1 MRRITLPVVFAG
13 IISLTIGGC
22 GAGDGPNFGKQGQG
36 AEALKIMNA
45 EGEASV
51 LRTGTALSVRALGA
65 DLKLESNTVYKVTV
79 TNIDTGSK
87 VSEASLL
94 SDMLGD
100 LELTTVAHDLGEFDD
115 VKDEHRIGIAVHDA
129 TTGQKVADVSLPVTP
144 HIPDFVGHGFQVDE
158 IQPPHIY
165 TCAADQSAPSGCKP
179 LNSFVVGALPDD
191 GEVAAPIYAAGK
203 GFPTGVTT
211 VDLYI
216 MRDADKWQGKAIPQ
230 PGDPAYIAGPIQGT
244 VDRGVLRPT
253 ALSWS
258 PAKADI
264 GPYDVIVDVDR
275 NGTFDYSFASKDAAD
290 GEDKVG
296 VTIQLGAAYFRA
308 KKATEKTALSVDA
321 AKAAYDAADKAATE
335 AEKIATAPDAIDK
348 AAQARAKANEAK
360 GKWQEAK
367 TAAATADGEM
377 AKELVSATT
386 CQAQADAADAAAK
399 AAANLADQAAKLV
412 NDTKQAQA
420 AHEAK
425 MKALAAKITSAHYL
439 VNLAFSSKS
448 RSGSW
453 QNEFTN
459 NDKIYSYVNPPM
471 QSGAR
476 HAFVTKLV
484 VKHQSWKNFW
494 NNPDLVQP
502 GGKGGAGRIPI
513 SNLVVQTTGGKVQNS
528 CTNSPPVAIINPG
541 VLPLDDTV
549 NLLKYDIVFDYDN
562 DGYYDIGRDMLDV
575 IGHTNSGKAI
585 SAKDLQNL
593 PDDQIFGFSVKK
605 N

>member
-1 MRRITLPVVFAG
+1 MRRITLPVLFAG
-13 IISLTIGGC
+13 IIGLSLTGC
-22 GAGDGPNFGKQGQG
+22 GADGPTYGKRGQG

-51 LRTGTALSVRALGA
+51 LRAGTALSIRALGA
-65 DLKLESNTVYKVTV
+65 DLQLQTNTVYKVTV

-87 VSEASLL
+87 VSEARLL

-100 LELTTVAHDLGEFDD
+100 LELTTVAHDIGEFDD

-144 HIPDFVGHGFQVDE
+144 HIPDFIGHGFQVDE

-165 TCAADQSAPSGCKP
+165 TCAADQTVESGCKP

-203 GFPTGVTT
+203 GFPNGVTT
-211 VDLYI
+211 VDLYL
-216 MRDADKWQGKAIPQ
+216 MKDADKWQGKKIPR
-230 PGDPAYIAGPIQGT
+230 PGDAAYIAGPIQGT
-244 VDRGVLRPT
+244 VDRGILRPT
-253 ALSWS
+253 ALSWT
-258 PAKADI
+258 PGKTDV
-264 GPYDVIVDVDR
+264 GPYDVLVDVDR
-275 NGTFDYSFASKDAAD
+275 NGSFDYSFASKDAAD

-296 VTIQLGAAYFRA
+296 VTIQLGAAYYRA
-308 KKATEKTALSVDA
+308 KKATEKAKLSVDA
-321 AKAAYDAADKAATE
+321 AKVGYDAADTAATE
-335 AEKIATAPDAIDK
+335 AEKIATAPDAIAK
-348 AAQARAKANEAK
+348 AAKARAKANRAK
-360 GKWQEAK
+360 DKWQEAK
-367 TAAATADGEM
+367 TASATADGEM
-377 AKELVSATT
+377 AKELVSDTI
-386 CQAQADAADAAAK
+386 CQAQADVADAAAK
-399 AAANLADQAAKLV
+399 AAADLADKAAKLV

-459 NDKIYSYVNPPM
+459 QDKIYSYVNPPM

-484 VKHQSWKNFW
+484 VKHQSWKAFW
-494 NNPDLVQP
+494 NNPNMVQP
-502 GGKGGAGRIPI
+502 GGKGGVGRIPI
-513 SNLVVQTTGGKVQNS
+513 QSLVVQSTGGTVQHS
-528 CTNSPPVAIINPG
+528 CTNSPPITIINPG

-575 IGHTNSGKAI
+575 IGHTNTGKAV
-585 SAKDLQNL
+585 SAKDLERL
-593 PDDQIFGFSVKK
+593 SDDQIFGFSVRK

>member
-1 MRRITLPVVFAG
+1 MCRITLPVLFAG
-13 IISLTIGGC
+13 IISLSLVGC
-22 GAGDGPNFGKQGQG
+22 GAGDDPNFGKKGQG

-51 LRTGTALSVRALGA
+51 LRTGTALSIRALGQ

-79 TNIDTGSK
+79 TNVDTGSK

-144 HIPDFVGHGFQVDE
+144 HIPDFIGHGFQVDE

-165 TCAADQSAPSGCKP
+165 TCAADQSVGSGCKP

-203 GFPTGVTT
+203 GFPAGVKT

-216 MRDADKWQGKAIPQ
+216 MKDADKWQGKTIPL
-230 PGDPAYIAGPIQGT
+230 PGDPAYIAGPITGT

-253 ALSWS
+253 ALSWT
-258 PAKADI
+258 PGKADI
-264 GPYDVIVDVDR
+264 GPYDVLVDVDR
-275 NGTFDYSFASKDAAD
+275 NGRFDYSFASKDAAD

-308 KKATEKTALSVDA
+308 QKATAKAKLSVDA
-321 AKAAYDAADKAATE
+321 AKAGYDAADKAATE
-335 AEKIATAPDAIDK
+335 AEKIATGPDAK
-348 AAQARAKANEAK
+348 AKAQQARDEANLAKA
-360 GKWQEAK
+360 KWQEAK
-367 TAAATADGEM
+367 TAGATADGEL
-377 AKELVSATT
+377 AKELVSDTT
-386 CQAQADAADAAAK
+386 CEGQADIADAAAK
-399 AAANLADQAAKLV
+399 AAADHADKAAKLV

-448 RSGSW
+448 RSGKW
-453 QNEFTN
+453 QNEFTTQ
-459 NDKIYSYVNPPM
+459 DKIYSYVNPPM

-476 HAFVTKLV
+476 HAFVAKLV
-484 VKHQSWKNFW
+484 VKHQSWTKFW
-494 NNPDLVQP
+494 NNPDMIEP
-502 GGKGGAGRIPI
+502 GGKGGVGRIPI
-513 SNLVVQTTGGKVQNS
+513 AKLVVQTTGGKVQNS

-541 VLPLDDTV
+541 VLPIDNTV
-549 NLLKYDIVFDYDN
+549 GLLKYDIVFDYDN

-575 IGHTNSGKAI
+575 IGHSNSGKAI
-585 SAKDLQNL
+585 SAKDLAQL
-593 PDDQIFGFSVKK
+593 SDDQIFGFAVTKK
-605 N
+605 